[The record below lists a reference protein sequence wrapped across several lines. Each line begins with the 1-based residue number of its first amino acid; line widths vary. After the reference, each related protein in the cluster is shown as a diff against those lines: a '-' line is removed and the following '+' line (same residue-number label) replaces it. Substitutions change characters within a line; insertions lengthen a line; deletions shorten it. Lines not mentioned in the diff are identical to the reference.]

1 MFASRNRDIAFW
13 EGEINKF
20 RVIKKLTTGIK
31 CPFGIGTRRVS
42 FSLLLFYN
50 KVPWLTEEGNN
61 TTFRGLIIFQ
71 SELNEQEPVRNTY
84 RIRLVL
90 SRSFDAVSHSGLN
103 NNILFFSNISSSS
116 FNIYSRKQLRL
127 L

>member
-1 MFASRNRDIAFW
+1 M
-13 EGEINKF
+13 
-20 RVIKKLTTGIK
+20 IKKLSTEIK
-31 CPFGIGTRRVS
+31 CPVGIATRRVS

-61 TTFRGLIIFQ
+61 KTFRGLIIFQ
-71 SELNEQEPVRNTY
+71 SELNEQEQPVRNTY

-90 SRSFDAVSHSGLN
+90 SRSFDAVCHSGLN
-103 NNILFFSNISSSS
+103 NNILLLFSNISSSS
-116 FNIYSRKQLRL
+116 FNIYSRKQSRL